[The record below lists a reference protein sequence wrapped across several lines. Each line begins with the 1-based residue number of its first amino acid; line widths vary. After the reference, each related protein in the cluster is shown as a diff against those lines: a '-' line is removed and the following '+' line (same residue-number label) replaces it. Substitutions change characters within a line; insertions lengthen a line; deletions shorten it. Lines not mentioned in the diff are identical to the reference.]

1 VTYLIILVLVLVAVA
16 LLASL
21 AFALLSRERISDE
34 LAHEK
39 ARRVEDVKRLNT
51 LIYHLQQ
58 RDGNDV

>member
-1 VTYLIILVLVLVAVA
+1 MTYLITLVLVFAVVA
-16 LLASL
+16 LLGSL

>member
-1 VTYLIILVLVLVAVA
+1 MTYLITLVLVFAVVA
-16 LLASL
+16 LLGSL

-51 LIYHLQQ
+51 LIYELNQ
-58 RDGNDV
+58 RAGNDI